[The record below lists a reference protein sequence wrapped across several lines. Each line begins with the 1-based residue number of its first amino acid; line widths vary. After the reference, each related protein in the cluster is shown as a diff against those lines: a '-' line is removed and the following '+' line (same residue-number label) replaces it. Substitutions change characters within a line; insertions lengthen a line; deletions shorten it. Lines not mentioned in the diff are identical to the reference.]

1 MSQPRISGTI
11 VCSTRDILRARLG
24 EAGYA
29 RLKELLPSGVGE
41 SYAMA
46 TNIDWLPVSDF
57 NQSYGVAAS
66 LLAKPVE
73 ELAGEVAREGT
84 LRTMRTV
91 WRVLLR
97 FTTDE
102 ALMTRAPL
110 LYTKTF
116 DTGRASTVFET
127 PRRAR
132 VSVTGWSMMPA
143 LSMLTLGVGIE
154 AVLQAAGRGEAK
166 VRAERSEDGVEYLA
180 TW

>member
-1 MSQPRISGTI
+1 MSSPRISGTI
-11 VCSTRDILRARLG
+11 VCGTRDLLRARLG
-24 EAGYA
+24 EAGYE
-29 RLKELLPSGVGE
+29 RLKELLPEGVRE

-46 TNIDWLPVSDF
+46 THIDWLPVSDF
-57 NQSYGVAAS
+57 NLSYGAGAS
-66 LLAKPVE
+66 LLGKSVD
-73 ELAGEVAREGT
+73 ELAGELAREGT

-97 FTTDE
+97 FTSDE

-132 VSVTGWSMMPA
+132 VTVKGWALMPA
-143 LSMLTLGVGIE
+143 ISMLTLGVGIE

-166 VRAERSEDGVEYLA
+166 VKAERSEDGVEYLA